1 MSGNEKARFHGID
14 EPEKIAGRRVFRD
27 MLVIAYS
34 LASDCGAKEII
45 LVDLDTGECLA
56 GRTMVDILTTDGLH
70 GRMLWLFRPG
80 MTTGISA
87 SSITAIVEQEG

>member
-45 LVDLDTGECLA
+45 LVDLDTGECLV
-56 GRTMVDILTTDGLH
+56 GRTIVDILTTDRSWAPWTDVMVVSARNDH
-70 GRMLWLFRPG
+70 GH
-80 MTTGISA
+80 ISIIYN
-87 SSITAIVEQEG
+87 SDC